1 MKKVIKTIIIIA
13 LIAAV
18 GAAVYFVGVPM
29 LMGGSGFNDNIA
41 YVTKV
46 SAMNP
51 ESEFLSNRYSAVV
64 ESQEVVNVDSDA
76 EKKIKTVFVK
86 EGDEIKKGDKLF
98 EYDAEE
104 MQFQLDQSKLDREQ
118 AQSEINSYNEQ
129 IATLEKEQRTSTG
142 NRRLTLENQIE
153 ETKLNLKKAEYSKD
167 GLDKT
172 ITKIENSIKNAV
184 VKSSVDGV
192 VKTVDDPTAE
202 AYITITS
209 SGDLRVK
216 ATISEEHVSE
226 LYVDEAILI
235 RSRTNEALTWTG
247 KVVSIDTA
255 KPITNNVGYG
265 LETTTK
271 YPVYISLDSAEGLL
285 IGQHVTIEE
294 DLGVE
299 NDEKEG
305 LWIPDTYIVD
315 ADSAPY
321 VWVESSGSLTK
332 RTVELGEYDE
342 ASFKYEIKSGVKG
355 DDYIAFPEDRFFEG
369 METVR
374 GFEDIDMSAQDGMP
388 AEDLG

>member
-13 LIAAV
+13 LIAAL

-29 LMGGSGFNDNIA
+29 LTGGSGFNDNIA
-41 YVTKV
+41 YVSKISSFNTD
-46 SAMNP
+46 N
-51 ESEFLSNRYSAVV
+51 EFLSNRYSAVV
-64 ESQEVVNVDSDA
+64 ESQEVVNVDSDT

-98 EYDAEE
+98 EYDVDE

-129 IATLEKEQRTSTG
+129 IAALENEQRSSTG
-142 NRRLTLENQIE
+142 NRRLSLENQIE
-153 ETKLNLKKAEYSKD
+153 ATKLNLKKAEYSKET
-167 GLDKT
+167 LDKT

-192 VKTVDDPTAE
+192 IKTVDDPTAE

-226 LYVDEAILI
+226 LYVDEPILI

-255 KPITNNVGYG
+255 KPITNNIGYG

-271 YPVYISLDSAEGLL
+271 YPVYISLDSSDGLL

-294 DLGVE
+294 DLGV
-299 NDEKEG
+299 NDEDKEG
-305 LWIPDTYIVD
+305 LWLDESYIVD

-321 VWVESSGSLTK
+321 VWVDNNGSLAK
-332 RTVELGEYDE
+332 RNVELGEYDDAAYE
-342 ASFKYEIKSGVKG
+342 YEIKSGLND

-369 METVR
+369 METAR
-374 GFEDIDMSAQDGMP
+374 GFEEDDVIAQDGMP

>member
-13 LIAAV
+13 LIAAL

-29 LMGGSGFNDNIA
+29 LTGGSGFNDNIA
-41 YVTKV
+41 YVSKISSFNTD
-46 SAMNP
+46 N
-51 ESEFLSNRYSAVV
+51 EFLSNRYSAVV
-64 ESQEVVNVDSDA
+64 ESQEVVNVDSDT

-98 EYDAEE
+98 EYDVDE

-129 IATLEKEQRTSTG
+129 IAALENEQRSSTG
-142 NRRLTLENQIE
+142 NRRLSLENQIE
-153 ETKLNLKKAEYSKD
+153 ATKLNLKKAEYSKET
-167 GLDKT
+167 LDKT

-192 VKTVDDPTAE
+192 IKTVDDPTAE

-209 SGDLRVK
+209 SGDLRAK

-226 LYVDEAILI
+226 LYVDEPILI

-255 KPITNNVGYG
+255 KPITNNIGYG

-271 YPVYISLDSAEGLL
+271 YPVYISLDSSDGLL

-294 DLGVE
+294 DLGV
-299 NDEKEG
+299 NDEDKEG
-305 LWIPDTYIVD
+305 LWLDESYIVD

-321 VWVESSGSLTK
+321 VWVDNNGSLAK
-332 RTVELGEYDE
+332 RNVELGEYDDAAYE
-342 ASFKYEIKSGVKG
+342 YEIKSGLND

-369 METVR
+369 METAR
-374 GFEDIDMSAQDGMP
+374 GFEEDDVIAQDGMP

>member
-13 LIAAV
+13 LIAAL

-29 LMGGSGFNDNIA
+29 LKGGSGFNDNIA
-41 YVTKV
+41 YVSKISSFNTD
-46 SAMNP
+46 N
-51 ESEFLSNRYSAVV
+51 EFLSNRYSAVV
-64 ESQEVVNVDSDA
+64 ESQEVVNVDSDT

-98 EYDAEE
+98 EYDVDE

-118 AQSEINSYNEQ
+118 AQSEINPYNEQ
-129 IATLEKEQRTSTG
+129 IAALEREQRSSTG
-142 NRRLTLENQIE
+142 NRRLSLENQIE
-153 ETKLNLKKAEYSKD
+153 ATKLNLKKAEYSKET
-167 GLDKT
+167 LDKT

-192 VKTVDDPTAE
+192 IKTVDDPTAE

-226 LYVDEAILI
+226 LYVDEPILI

-255 KPITNNVGYG
+255 KPITNNIGYG

-271 YPVYISLDSAEGLL
+271 YPVYISLDSSDGLL

-294 DLGVE
+294 DLGV
-299 NDEKEG
+299 NDEDKEG
-305 LWIPDTYIVD
+305 LWLDESYIVD

-321 VWVESSGSLTK
+321 VWVDNNGSLAK
-332 RTVELGEYDE
+332 RNVELGEYDDAAYE
-342 ASFKYEIKSGVKG
+342 YEIKSGLND

-369 METVR
+369 METAR
-374 GFEDIDMSAQDGMP
+374 GFEEDDVIAQDGMP